1 MFYEEGRVL
10 LTNQAYLSDQ
20 CIYAQILVTPSF
32 SVFEYCTTNPRPDHS
47 GSHRL
52 LHEIYHSPK
61 LFYTL
66 DHLQI
71 YSLCTDQGA
80 TISRPLA
87 WTVPLA
93 GAGLTTDGVVLCN
106 QVRTV
111 DWKARHAVFIESVGP
126 ELVADVLARVATL
139 ID

>member
-1 MFYEEGRVL
+1 MPSKRASYAPRRGDLIRLDFDPAAGHEQQGTRPALVL
-10 LTNQAYLSDQ
+10 SPEAFNRFGLAMA
-20 CIYAQILVTPSF
+20 CPVT
-32 SVFEYCTTNPRPDHS
+32 R
-47 GSHRL
+47 GSAFAR
-52 LHEIYHSPK
+52 
-61 LFYTL
+61 
-66 DHLQI
+66 
-71 YSLCTDQGA
+71 G
-80 TISRPLA
+80 LA